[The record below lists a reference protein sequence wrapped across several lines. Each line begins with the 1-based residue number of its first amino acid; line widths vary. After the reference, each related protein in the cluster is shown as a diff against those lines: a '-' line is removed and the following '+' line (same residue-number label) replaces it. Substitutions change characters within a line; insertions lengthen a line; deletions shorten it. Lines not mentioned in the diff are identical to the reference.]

1 MKLGYACINTT
12 LAEKKIQV
20 NRSMIKKTFQ
30 SRGLPYASEIALKNV
45 SDFKKV
51 VEWNIENKLH
61 LYRMSSDMFPWMSE
75 YEFNDLVEIES
86 IKNILAQIGEKV
98 KENGLRLTYHPG
110 PFNVLATAN
119 EKVLA
124 NTIKE
129 LTQHGQIMDMIG
141 LPRTVYSKIN
151 IHVGGVYGDKASAID
166 RFIRNFQLLPET
178 VRSRLTIEND
188 DKQSMFSVKDLLL
201 ISDKTGIPIVF
212 DYLHH
217 RFCTGDLS
225 EEEALTK
232 ALETWPEGIRPVA
245 HFSSSRKQFEDSAAS
260 ATSHADFIYERVN
273 LYGKDLD
280 LILEAKGKEKA
291 TLKYIKE
298 FKAKVS

>member
-245 HFSSSRKQFEDSAAS
+245 HFSSSRKQFEDPAAS